1 MAPGVR
7 LPTSPGVGTVWFVPG
22 PRTALVG
29 CALLLTALCGCT
41 GTQGTVE
48 PPVTVGTIPTIGPAP
63 SVTTPPPPTTPAA
76 PTPGVPTPAVP
87 APGEPCDPADG
98 SPDCTDA
105 SVDGTFRQITG
116 YADCV
121 GALGPDEAHGM
132 CTDLDGD
139 GAAGYPD
146 SQ

>member
-1 MAPGVR
+1 
-7 LPTSPGVGTVWFVPG
+7 VPG

-29 CALLLTALCGCT
+29 CALLLTLLCGCS
-41 GTQGTVE
+41 GAQGTVE
-48 PPVTVGTIPTIGPAP
+48 PPTTGGTIPTMGPAP
-63 SVTTPPPPTTPAA
+63 VVTTPAPSPTTAPP

-87 APGEPCDPADG
+87 APGQPCDPADG

-121 GALGPDEAHGM
+121 KALGQDEAHGM

-139 GAAGYPD
+139 GKSGYPD

>member
-1 MAPGVR
+1 VAPGVR

-139 GAAGYPD
+139 GAVGYPD

>member
-1 MAPGVR
+1 VAPGVR